1 MKPIIIHITE
11 SELIFMC
18 VCMFVCTRMCY
29 VDRSSAKSCSQ
40 NLNVTRSKNVSETN
54 TVKALSHLQ
63 HESTA
68 DCVVPTSCRFDEDLS
83 QHGTS
88 VSQSAY
94 NLNAGHRR
102 SVDDRSRLISNHF
115 CVNCLQLMVRL
126 AAVMIS
132 IHGTRFTKHLT
143 IIY

>member
-1 MKPIIIHITE
+1 
-11 SELIFMC
+11 
-18 VCMFVCTRMCY
+18 MCY

-40 NLNVTRSKNVSETN
+40 NLNVTRCNKHVSETN

-63 HESTA
+63 HESAA

-94 NLNAGHRR
+94 NLNAGHRHI
-102 SVDDRSRLISNHF
+102 VDDRSRLISNHF

-132 IHGTRFTKHLT
+132 IRGT
-143 IIY
+143 